1 MPKNLRIRTEIG
13 VDKEVTLDLSQDF
26 DMLEILS
33 LQLHQTDV
41 YPRNC
46 ADFGVIAGRVIVNGG
61 FGIPNAKVSVFIPLD
76 KVDAENEVVRSIQK
90 SKQ

>member
-33 LQLHQTDV
+33 LKLHQTKTG
-41 YPRNC
+41 R
-46 ADFGVIAGRVIVNGG
+46 FIKGV
-61 FGIPNAKVSVFIPLD
+61 
-76 KVDAENEVVRSIQK
+76 SIRGK
-90 SKQ
+90 TVEELEESIKIEALSKISHNSS